1 MAQGAADRWF
11 FIRYADPEFHL
22 RVRLRGDPAEL
33 RQALDALTAR
43 SLERGVIHDAC
54 VGTYRRELERYGG
67 PDGLDLAE
75 RLFHADSDAV
85 VELLSMFSPGAA
97 GQDERWQIGLLGA
110 ERLMRDLGLDDEQQL
125 DQIVRAREALEREH
139 RPSAATR
146 QRLGN
151 RFRGHRPDLERLL
164 DLTPE
169 DDHPLVPGVAALAR
183 RSDRIEP
190 IAAELSE
197 LQRQGKLDASMM
209 SMSHSFVHMWFNRL
223 QRSDNRAHEWVSYDL
238 LARLHRAPR
247 SAPAVVRNL

>member
-1 MAQGAADRWF
+1 M
-11 FIRYADPEFHL
+11 
-22 RVRLRGDPAEL
+22 
-33 RQALDALTAR
+33 
-43 SLERGVIHDAC
+43 IHDAC

-110 ERLMRDLGLDDEQQL
+110 ERLMREPRARCEQQL

-197 LQRQGKLDASMM
+197 LRRQGKLDASMM